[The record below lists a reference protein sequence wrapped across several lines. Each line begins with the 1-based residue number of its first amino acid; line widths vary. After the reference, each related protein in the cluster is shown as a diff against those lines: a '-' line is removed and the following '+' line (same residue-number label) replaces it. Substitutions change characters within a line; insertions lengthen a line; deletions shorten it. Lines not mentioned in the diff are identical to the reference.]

1 MKIGVSSYS
10 FQTLLKRGMTYFE
23 ACQHARDMGYDGIE
37 FIDLDLAFAPGED
50 NVESL
55 AKHLRAHCEALDLDI
70 PAYTVAADF
79 LNGRG
84 GAPEDEP
91 ARVCRCADI
100 AALLGAKV
108 LRHDAFWRLGELR
121 DWREGVARVVPGIRQ
136 VADYA
141 QSLGIRT
148 CTENHGRIMQDSD
161 RVEYL
166 IRAVDHPNYGW
177 LVDMG
182 NFLCA
187 DEDPVHA
194 MQTGAK
200 MAVHA
205 HAKDFHYK
213 KQGEFLPKQGWFGTR
228 GGNHLRG
235 AIIGHGVVDVPACLR
250 LLKEAGYDGWLSV
263 EFEGMEDCI
272 MALKADLEN
281 LKAMEAEIK

>member
-1 MKIGVSSYS
+1 MKISVSSYS

-55 AKHLRAHCEALDLDI
+55 VKHLRAHCEALDLDI

-121 DWREGVARVVPGIRQ
+121 DWRDGIARVVPGIRQ

-166 IRAVDHPNYGW
+166 MRAVDHPNYGW

-187 DEDPVHA
+187 DEPSMHA
-194 MQTGAK
+194 LPIAAK
-200 MAVHA
+200 YAFHA
-205 HAKDFHYK
+205 HAKDFLLK
-213 KQGEFLPKQGWFGTR
+213 SEKPSDEWFPTR
-228 GGNHLRG
+228 NGNFLRG
-235 AIIGHGVVDVPACLR
+235 TVVGHGVVPVRECVKTLR
-250 LLKEAGYDGWLSV
+250 GAGYDGWLSL
-263 EFEGMEDCI
+263 EFEGMEDNLP
-272 MALKADLEN
+272 ALRAGLSYLRSVTE
-281 LKAMEAEIK
+281 

>member
-37 FIDLDLAFAPGED
+37 FIDLDLAFASGED

-166 IRAVDHPNYGW
+166 ICAVDHPNYGW

-187 DEDPVHA
+187 DEPSMHA
-194 MQTGAK
+194 LPIAAK
-200 MAVHA
+200 YAFHA
-205 HAKDFHYK
+205 HAKDFLLK
-213 KQGEFLPKQGWFGTR
+213 SEKPSDEWFPTR
-228 GGNHLRG
+228 NGNFLRG
-235 AIIGHGVVDVPACLR
+235 TVVGHGVVPVRECVKTLR
-250 LLKEAGYDGWLSV
+250 GAGYDGWLSL
-263 EFEGMEDCI
+263 EFEGMEDNLP
-272 MALKADLEN
+272 ALRAGLSYLRSVTE
-281 LKAMEAEIK
+281 

>member
-100 AALLGAKV
+100 AAMLGAKV

-166 IRAVDHPNYGW
+166 MRVVDHPNYGW

-187 DEDPVHA
+187 DEEPRHA
-194 MQTGAK
+194 VGRRRALCRARACKGFSVQIWPGGYARWRL
-200 MAVHA
+200 VWHA
-205 HAKDFHYK
+205 RRQLSARHGDR
-213 KQGEFLPKQGWFGTR
+213 PRRGTR
-228 GGNHLRG
+228 ARLR
-235 AIIGHGVVDVPACLR
+235 AHPAQMR
-250 LLKEAGYDGWLSV
+250 
-263 EFEGMEDCI
+263 
-272 MALKADLEN
+272 
-281 LKAMEAEIK
+281 AMTATCR

>member
-100 AALLGAKV
+100 AAHFALSPAAFSRRVSAACGQGPGAYIASQRMQLARNLLSQSDLSIGKISEMCGFENQFYFSS
-108 LRHDAFWRLGELR
+108 RFKKAFGVCPREYRVKRL
-121 DWREGVARVVPGIRQ
+121 P
-136 VADYA
+136 
-141 QSLGIRT
+141 
-148 CTENHGRIMQDSD
+148 
-161 RVEYL
+161 
-166 IRAVDHPNYGW
+166 
-177 LVDMG
+177 
-182 NFLCA
+182 
-187 DEDPVHA
+187 
-194 MQTGAK
+194 
-200 MAVHA
+200 
-205 HAKDFHYK
+205 
-213 KQGEFLPKQGWFGTR
+213 
-228 GGNHLRG
+228 
-235 AIIGHGVVDVPACLR
+235 
-250 LLKEAGYDGWLSV
+250 
-263 EFEGMEDCI
+263 
-272 MALKADLEN
+272 
-281 LKAMEAEIK
+281 

>member
-37 FIDLDLAFAPGED
+37 FIDLDLDFAPGED

-108 LRHDAFWRLGELR
+108 LRHVAFWRLGELR

-187 DEDPVHA
+187 DEEPRHA
-194 MQTGAK
+194 VGVAAPY
-200 MAVHA
+200 AVHA
-205 HAKDFHYK
+205 HVKDFLYK
-213 KQGEFLPKQGWFGTR
+213 SGQEDVPVGGWFGTR
-228 GGNHLRG
+228 GGNYLRG
-235 AIIGHGVVDVPACLR
+235 TVIGHGVVPVRACVHILQN
-250 LLKEAGYDGWLSV
+250 AGYDGYLSV
-263 EFEGMEDCI
+263 EFEGREETLP
-272 MALKADLEN
+272 ALEN
-281 LKAMEAEIK
+281 AREYLRKLLG

>member
-121 DWREGVARVVPGIRQ
+121 DWREGIARVVPGIRQ

-187 DEDPVHA
+187 DEPSMHA
-194 MQTGAK
+194 LPIAAK
-200 MAVHA
+200 YAFHA
-205 HAKDFHYK
+205 HAKDFLLK
-213 KQGEFLPKQGWFGTR
+213 SEKPSDEWFPTR
-228 GGNHLRG
+228 NGNFLRG
-235 AIIGHGVVDVPACLR
+235 TVVGHGVVPVRECVKTLR
-250 LLKEAGYDGWLSV
+250 EAGYDGWLSL
-263 EFEGMEDCI
+263 EFEGMEDNLP
-272 MALKADLEN
+272 ALRAGLSYLRAVTE
-281 LKAMEAEIK
+281 